1 MLETC
6 NRNSFDWIGLFSYIR
21 EQGDEMNVSR
31 LDVAGDDKS
40 GGLDL
45 DRITQQTR
53 QRKYICK
60 ARRCVWMSGDEEE
73 VIFGASS
80 SSTRLRI
87 YNKALERGVAGPW
100 VRVEFQLRDEAAD
113 SFLAN
118 LLAREGRIG
127 ETYGGVL
134 LNYLRYTTS
143 VPGFPETNYNRL
155 NTVGWWDKFV
165 GTAEKIKNIKVGG
178 LEYNYFNLE
187 SFVVRQCAGA
197 LKAYV
202 DVHGGDVGPLLD
214 VISKARLS
222 KKHEELLRQL
232 RMEE

>member
-1 MLETC
+1 M
-6 NRNSFDWIGLFSYIR
+6 
-21 EQGDEMNVSR
+21 
-31 LDVAGDDKS
+31 
-40 GGLDL
+40 
-45 DRITQQTR
+45 
-53 QRKYICK
+53 
-60 ARRCVWMSGDEEE
+60 
-73 VIFGASS
+73 
-80 SSTRLRI
+80 
-87 YNKALERGVAGPW
+87 
-100 VRVEFQLRDEAAD
+100 
-113 SFLAN
+113 
-118 LLAREGRIG
+118 
-127 ETYGGVL
+127 L

-197 LKAYV
+197 LKVYV
-202 DVHGGDVGPLLD
+202 DVHGGDIGPLLE

-232 RMEE
+232 RMEEKHDDIKNGSAG